1 MSAVNQQIFDLVPHR
16 SEYVFLKQYLDIF
29 KDYINDPDISEIC
42 VNKPYEIWIE
52 KRGLHKMQ
60 RISHP
65 ELSTDMLKRLARLV
79 ANYSDQ
85 TIASKNPL
93 LSATLPTGERIQI
106 ALPPVSKFGVAIS
119 IRKQMVQSLSL
130 SDYEENGAFKS
141 IDVTSDVIACNTDI
155 NLRKHLENKEMRQ
168 FLTRAVTSKKN
179 IIISG
184 GTSSGKT
191 TFLNALLKEIPE
203 HERIITIEDAAEIT
217 PMQQNCLHLISSK
230 GDQGDSTVTVQ
241 NLLEASLRLRPDR
254 ILLGELRGAE
264 AYSFL
269 RAVNTGH
276 PGSLTTIHADTPAG
290 ALEQIVLMVMQ
301 AGLGLTHE
309 QVMCYIRSVIDIVI
323 QLERQ
328 GGIRKITKIWFPEK

>member
-1 MSAVNQQIFDLVPHR
+1 MSATKQQIFDLVPQKPEH
-16 SEYVFLKQYLDIF
+16 VFLKQYLAIF
-29 KDYINDPDISEIC
+29 ENYINDPEISEIC

-52 KRGLHKMQ
+52 KRGLQTMQ
-60 RISHP
+60 RITHT
-65 ELSTDMLKRLARLV
+65 EMSTDVLKRLARLV
-79 ANYSDQ
+79 ASYSDQ
-85 TIASKNPL
+85 TIATKNPL

-106 ALPPVSKFGVAIS
+106 ALPPVSKFGVALS
-119 IRKQMVQSLSL
+119 IRKQMVQSLNLEHYDQNGSF
-130 SDYEENGAFKS
+130 EN
-141 IDVTSDVIACNTDI
+141 IDVTSDATSCNI
-155 NLRKHLENKEMRQ
+155 NKDLRKHLENKEMRQ

-191 TFLNALLKEIPE
+191 TFLNALLQEIPS
-203 HERIITIEDAAEIT
+203 HERLITIEDAAEIN
-217 PMQQNCLHLISSK
+217 PSQKNCLHLIASK
-230 GDQGDSTVTVQ
+230 GGQGQSAVTVQ
-241 NLLEASLRLRPDR
+241 DLLEASLRLRPDR

-276 PGSLTTIHADTPAG
+276 PGSITTIHADTPAG

-309 QVMCYIRSVIDIVI
+309 QIMCYIRSVIDIVV

-328 GGIRKITKIWFPEK
+328 GGIRKVTQIWFPKK